1 MSEAQPV
8 RRSLHSSAPRLSGAA
23 AGLLYMLAGMLF
35 GAGLYWLDIRVL
47 QLIRA
52 GIRMQDTG
60 YLLASG
66 GAIALLNTLRVL
78 PIYLGAYQLMAA
90 VTPKAA
96 SPLRRGIGYAVAVI
110 AVPVSYAVIRL
121 IFGIPYDFGV
131 PAAVALMGIIA
142 VHAVIQKE
150 HGFGSQ
156 AIILALFIFG
166 LQWLNLAPGF
176 NRYGFG
182 QGELTQEFKMG
193 IEFLDAAPLARAVT
207 LSTGFILLGISLI
220 MGKSMV
226 DFAMYKAVTEEQR
239 RQQQAMQAARLRD
252 LESRTLREIQALVH
266 DLKTPLT
273 AIRGLVG
280 ILDSEKLDPKRRR
293 EHIEQIDQA
302 IERMNLMISEI
313 LYREPQRVMAGEELI
328 RYISAHLAE
337 YSPRIRVDIGSGLP
351 RVQVNAVRLTR
362 AVANLVQNALEA
374 AEGMDEPIVLR
385 ARRVGGNLRIVVR
398 DWGRGTDPSVLQRA
412 VQPGFSTKGSSGM
425 GLYFVRQVVL
435 EDHGGQFAIYGKPG
449 RGTLACITLRGW

>member
-1 MSEAQPV
+1 
-8 RRSLHSSAPRLSGAA
+8 
-23 AGLLYMLAGMLF
+23 
-35 GAGLYWLDIRVL
+35 
-47 QLIRA
+47 
-52 GIRMQDTG
+52 
-60 YLLASG
+60 
-66 GAIALLNTLRVL
+66 
-78 PIYLGAYQLMAA
+78 
-90 VTPKAA
+90 
-96 SPLRRGIGYAVAVI
+96 
-110 AVPVSYAVIRL
+110 AVIRL

-156 AIILALFIFG
+156 AIILARFIFG
-166 LQWLNLAPGF
+166 LQCLNLAPGF

-207 LSTGFILLGISLI
+207 LSMGFILLGISLI

-374 AEGMDEPIVLR
+374 AEG
-385 ARRVGGNLRIVVR
+385 
-398 DWGRGTDPSVLQRA
+398 
-412 VQPGFSTKGSSGM
+412 
-425 GLYFVRQVVL
+425 
-435 EDHGGQFAIYGKPG
+435 
-449 RGTLACITLRGW
+449 